1 MQTILV
7 DARYFDEICLAW
19 GNEYNVLPSYV
30 CKSLPKPV
38 CAHPD
43 ITIFDAG
50 DGVYICAPESYDYYD
65 KLFAGLGI
73 KLLCGTTKLSCNYP
87 GDIAYNVSRVGKTLL
102 GRRDSVDPL
111 ILRLAE
117 EKGLSFSSTAQGY
130 SKCSSCII
138 SENALITQDPSI
150 ARSACD
156 ANLDVLKISPG
167 HILLPG
173 YDTGFIGGSSGLSQN
188 GKLLFFGDI
197 TLHPDFS
204 LIRDFLYKHNID
216 FCYLKNR
223 PLTDIGTILS
233 IYR

>member
-19 GNEYNVLPSYV
+19 GNEYNILPSYV
-30 CKSLPKPV
+30 CKSLPEPV

-43 ITIFDAG
+43 MTIFDAG
-50 DGVYICAPESYDYYD
+50 CGVYVCAPESYDYYD
-65 KLFAGLGI
+65 RLFSGMGI
-73 KLLCGTTKLSCNYP
+73 KLLCGTSTLGCNYP
-87 GDIAYNVSRVGKTLL
+87 TDIAYNVARVGKTLL
-102 GRRDSVDPL
+102 GHKRSVDPL
-111 ILRLAE
+111 ILKLAKE
-117 EKGLSFSSTAQGY
+117 EGLSFFPSPQGY

-150 ARSACD
+150 ARSAID
-156 ANLDVLKISPG
+156 AKLNVLKIRPG

-173 YDTGFIGGSSGLSQN
+173 YDTGFIGGASGLDGC

-197 TLHPDFS
+197 TLHPDFP
-204 LIRDFLYKHNID
+204 LIRDFLLKHKVR
-216 FCYLKNR
+216 FSYLKNR

-233 IYR
+233 ISR

>member
-7 DARYFDEICLAW
+7 DARYFDEIHSAW
-19 GNEYNVLPSYV
+19 GNEFNVLPSYV
-30 CKSLPKPV
+30 CKSLPEPV

-43 ITIFDAG
+43 MTVFDAG
-50 DGVYICAPESYDYYD
+50 DGVYVCAPESYDYYD

-73 KLLCGTTKLSCNYP
+73 KLLCGTTELSCNYP
-87 GDIAYNVSRVGKTLL
+87 GDIAYNVARVGKKLL
-102 GRRDSVDPL
+102 GHSSAVDPL

-117 EKGLSFSSTAQGY
+117 EKGLSFYPSAQGY

-156 ANLDVLKISPG
+156 AKLDVLKIRPG
-167 HILLPG
+167 HVMLPG
-173 YDTGFIGGSSGLSQN
+173 YDSGFIGGSSGLAQDC
-188 GKLLFFGDI
+188 KLLFFGDI
-197 TLHPDFS
+197 TLHPDFP
-204 LIRDFLYKHNID
+204 LIRDFLSKHSVE
-216 FCYLKNR
+216 FCYLKSR
-223 PLTDIGTILS
+223 PLADIGTILS